1 MHRFLQLFKARMIA
15 MVAVL
20 AATLP
25 AAAAAHPYVAHHGP
39 RATASRSRTAKDTKC
54 VAKRHRTC
62 KKAHHATHKARK
74 AHKGAT
80 SAASANVRRRHQG
93 SAGPPPSTPSTAES
107 PAAPTPP
114 ATPSVEVPVL
124 TITGT
129 TYYVSRNGSDSNSG
143 TSPSSPWR
151 TVKRVNAATLAP
163 GDGVLFEGGATFSEE
178 ALMPRSSGA
187 SGSPIVFGSYGTG
200 DASLPLGVWFKEHD
214 GLAFEHLTFSGES
227 SSIQGTGIQGTGSDV
242 TIEWCSIGNDSLPVH
257 AMGSEWTIDENT
269 INHAGNSGMLLEGE
283 NFTVSGNTITDTGL
297 DPSITWGKHGI
308 YLKASNATVTDNTI
322 TSFNTDGI
330 SVRYRNSVLAGNT
343 ISGGPIGIG
352 WFQYDPIAG
361 TSHWTSNKISNTT
374 VAGIYVSATSG
385 DAEMGDLAT
394 KESFVIEYNTID
406 PAAGVEMNLETTSG
420 TYETLENTLI

>member
-15 MVAVL
+15 MAAVL

-25 AAAAAHPYVAHHGP
+25 AAAAAHPYVAHHEP
-39 RATASRSRTAKDTKC
+39 RASASRSRTAKDTKC
-54 VAKRHRTC
+54 VAKRHRDC
-62 KKAHHATHKARK
+62 KKAHHAAHKARK
-74 AHKGAT
+74 GAS
-80 SAASANVRRRHQG
+80 SAASANLRKRHQG
-93 SAGPPPSTPSTAES
+93 SAGPPPSNPES
-107 PAAPTPP
+107 PATSTNPPPAP
-114 ATPSVEVPVL
+114 ATPSVEVPL
-124 TITGT
+124 LAITGT
-129 TYYVSRNGSDSNSG
+129 TYYVSPNGSDSNSG

-163 GDGVLFEGGATFSEE
+163 GDGVLFEGGAMFSEE
-178 ALMPRSSGA
+178 ALMPKSSGT

-200 DASLPLGVWFKEHD
+200 DANLPLGVWFKEHD
-214 GLAFEHLTFSGES
+214 GLAFEHLTVSGAS
-227 SSIQGTGIQGTGSDV
+227 SSIEGTGIQGTGSDI
-242 TIEWCSIGNDSLPVH
+242 TIEWCSVSNDSLPVH
-257 AMGSEWTIDENT
+257 ASGSEWTIDENT

-283 NFTVSGNTITDTGL
+283 NFTVGGNTITETGL

-308 YLKASNATVTDNTI
+308 YLKVSNATVIDNTI
-322 TSFNTDGI
+322 TSFNNDGI

-394 KESFVIEYNTID
+394 KESFVIEHNTID
-406 PAAGVEMNLETTSG
+406 PASGVDMNLETTSG
-420 TYETLENTLI
+420 TYTTLENTLL